1 VSELP
6 AGLTAEPLSRP
17 EIPEVS
23 AVWRACELHDDGQAD
38 VTEDDLIA
46 YSARPSLDFARDTV
60 GVRDGRGLVGFGVQI
75 GHRITFVHV
84 LPEHRGR
91 GIGTWL
97 MRWSQDAARAIGA
110 RETAQEIS
118 EREPGAIA
126 LLERDGYTRRWD
138 SWMFDIALDEEPGAP
153 VVADGYAIRGF
164 VPGRD
169 ERAAYD
175 VIQTAFG
182 EWPQHE
188 PSPFP
193 DWEATTLGHPGF
205 APELLRLAVKDDE
218 VVGAVLIIEAD
229 GKGWIEQLAVAR
241 AHRGHGLGMALLME
255 AFGLVRRRGGSRC
268 GLGTDSRTGARGLYE
283 KVGMRVRRTFGE
295 YAKEL

>member
-1 VSELP
+1 VSDLP
-6 AGLTAEPLSRP
+6 AGLRSAPLTRADLR
-17 EIPEVS
+17 EVA
-23 AVWRACELHDDGQAD
+23 AVWRACELHDDGEPD

-46 YSARPSLDFARDTV
+46 FSGRPSLEFARDTV
-60 GVRDGRGLVGFGVQI
+60 CVRDGDAIVAFGVQI

-84 LPEHRGR
+84 LPEYRCR

-110 RETAQEIS
+110 RDTAQEIS
-118 EREPGAIA
+118 EGEPGAIA
-126 LLERDGYTRRWD
+126 LLESDGYTRRWD
-138 SWMFDIALDEEPGAP
+138 SWAFTIALEAAPAAP

-164 VPGRD
+164 VPGQD

-175 VIQTAFG
+175 VIQTAFS
-182 EWPQHE
+182 EWPEHE

-193 DWEATTLGHPGF
+193 DWRASTLGHPGF
-205 APELLRLAVKDDE
+205 SPELLSLAVRGDE
-218 VVGAVLIIEAD
+218 VVGAVLVIEAD
-229 GKGWIEQLAVAR
+229 GEGWIEQLAVAR
-241 AHRGHGLGMALLME
+241 AHRGHGLGMALLMH
-255 AFGLVRRRGGSRC
+255 AFGLVRRRGGARC

-283 KVGMRVRRTFGE
+283 KVGMRVRKTFGE